1 MAVLDLIDH
10 ISAYCDSW
18 CERCAFTSRCSAY
31 AVRIATAMCDGDA
44 AAGFELALGPP
55 VNPEGAKHEEVLG
68 DSIVEGPT
76 EAEIAQTARE
86 SKARR
91 ERMDEVPVSKLAWKV
106 TWLSRNWLDT
116 HAEHWWASA
125 PILGEAI
132 QLARWDCFFITV
144 KIRRA
149 LSGRDEYLQDN
160 VFDDH
165 SVQNDWNGSAKVA
178 LISIVRTTEAWSV
191 IAGISGDPDAAHVE
205 VELRRLR
212 DEVERMF
219 PDAWRFVRPGFDT
232 HRDANA

>member
-1 MAVLDLIDH
+1 
-10 ISAYCDSW
+10 
-18 CERCAFTSRCSAY
+18 
-31 AVRIATAMCDGDA
+31 
-44 AAGFELALGPP
+44 
-55 VNPEGAKHEEVLG
+55 
-68 DSIVEGPT
+68 
-76 EAEIAQTARE
+76 
-86 SKARR
+86 
-91 ERMDEVPVSKLAWKV
+91 V
-106 TWLSRNWLDT
+106 TWLSRNWLVT
-116 HAEHWWASA
+116 HADHWWASA

-165 SVQNDWNGSAKVA
+165 AVQNDWNGSAKVA